1 MCKPLFT
8 PPQALHKSAEPSS
21 APGSRGPQG
30 PIPQPK
36 TPVPHLLPIIQA
48 PGPARG
54 QRLLPLTSS
63 EGPDRAGPGG
73 GHGGRQEGTFGAGG
87 RRGWSEWSWGV
98 GEGPARPRGGGLWE
112 LQAQP
117 LQPIPHQ
124 PAARLGGACTVAGAA
139 QLAGGDLSLEPGQHR
154 LLVLLHPVD
163 VGTSPLQRLLQCPRP
178 RSKANVLVVCLELLQ
193 LPGRRGAG
201 AGMGCTNSP
210 HSTLAPLRQPLAA
223 PKQPR
228 TGMEAG

>member
-54 QRLLPLTSS
+54 HRLLPLTSS

-73 GHGGRQEGTFGAGG
+73 GTGAARREHLGLGAGEDGVSGAGEWVRVQPG
-87 RRGWSEWSWGV
+87 RAAVGSGSFRLSPCSPSHTSQRPGWE
-98 GEGPARPRGGGLWE
+98 EGARW
-112 LQAQP
+112 
-117 LQPIPHQ
+117 
-124 PAARLGGACTVAGAA
+124 
-139 QLAGGDLSLEPGQHR
+139 PG
-154 LLVLLHPVD
+154 
-163 VGTSPLQRLLQCPRP
+163 P
-178 RSKANVLVVCLELLQ
+178 RS
-193 LPGRRGAG
+193 
-201 AGMGCTNSP
+201 
-210 HSTLAPLRQPLAA
+210 
-223 PKQPR
+223 
-228 TGMEAG
+228 